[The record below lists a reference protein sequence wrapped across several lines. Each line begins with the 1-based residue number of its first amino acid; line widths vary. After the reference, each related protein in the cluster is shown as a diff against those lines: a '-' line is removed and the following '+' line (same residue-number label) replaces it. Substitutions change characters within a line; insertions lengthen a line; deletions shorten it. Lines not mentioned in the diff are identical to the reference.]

1 MCRCN
6 RILCVFVL
14 WLAGSVSAETASTTQ
29 PASREREQMDAI
41 AARVAANQPDWWDSV
56 KLDIPKTLDLTWPDR
71 PVDWSKSIDMYIF
84 RTYDHR
90 PARHREA
97 CKFLT
102 AIVTTNPDNPRAQ
115 YKASLRLGQY
125 YGLLLHDYARGA
137 YWYRRAAKGGQLFA
151 FHQTNLAYCY
161 WKLGSKELA
170 LAELGNARNFQTAR
184 LIGEIGQI
192 DTVKSLT
199 DTMGDFGA
207 MLMGDIYRYH
217 GRFKEALDSYN
228 RVAASRQPFG
238 RNFSR
243 AGAEAIPS
251 FEAAA
256 SGKFTDG
263 TYTGESV
270 GFRGSI
276 KVEATVKDGRIVT
289 VKVVSS
295 RDDWP
300 LSAHVM
306 IPAEIVEKQSVH
318 SVDTV
323 TGATYTSAGVI
334 NAAAKAV
341 GSSVK

>member
-1 MCRCN
+1 M
-6 RILCVFVL
+6 LVSL
-14 WLAGSVSAETASTTQ
+14 LAGSLSAETASTTQ

-41 AARVAANQPDWWDSV
+41 AARVAASQPDWWDSV

-71 PVDWSKSIDMYIF
+71 PADWSKSIDMYIF

-137 YWYRRAAKGGQLFA
+137 YWYRRAARHGPLFA

-170 LAELGNARNFQTAR
+170 LAELGNVRNIQTAR
-184 LIGEIGQI
+184 LLGEIGEI
-192 DTVKSLT
+192 DKVKSLT
-199 DTMGDFGA
+199 DAMGDFGA
-207 MLMGDIYRYH
+207 VVMGDTYRYH
-217 GRFKEALDSYN
+217 GRFKEALESYN
-228 RVAASRQPFG
+228 RVTTRPGQVVFG
-238 RNFSR
+238 RNFGR

-256 SGKFTDG
+256 AGKFTDG
-263 TYTGESV
+263 TYTGESA
-270 GFRGSI
+270 GFRGPI
-276 KVEATVKDGRIVT
+276 KVEATIKGGRIAT

-300 LSAHVM
+300 LSAQVM

-318 SVDTV
+318 NVDTV

-341 GSSVK
+341 GSSAK